1 MKTHPMLWRNTLW
14 LPSPSPWR
22 MHALPTSGF
31 RSSSLLYF
39 PQDGE
44 WMFVLLQ
51 FLDPMC
57 SRTFSPKVGLFF
69 YFLNPFQHPHRHLRE
84 ALLVRSR
91 RRLVRRLGAPERE
104 KDGGTEAPRAAPSPE
119 PGSAAG
125 PSWRGGRTLVL
136 RAAGGASSSVAE
148 RRRCLRAARRVCSLC
163 ASSAPAGATRS
174 SAVGLLGCLCALLL
188 PALSSPGFSGPQC
201 YG

>member
-1 MKTHPMLWRNTLW
+1 MREPRSAEGARSLHG
-14 LPSPSPWR
+14 LPAPQSPSC
-22 MHALPTSGF
+22 
-31 RSSSLLYF
+31 
-39 PQDGE
+39 
-44 WMFVLLQ
+44 
-51 FLDPMC
+51 DP
-57 SRTFSPKVGLFF
+57 SREGRPGREGGGGRGGGRL
-69 YFLNPFQHPHRHLRE
+69 PHRHLRE

-91 RRLVRRLGAPERE
+91 RRLVRRLRAPERE
-104 KDGGTEAPRAAPSPE
+104 KDEGTEAPRAAPAPE

-125 PSWRGGRTLVL
+125 PSRRGGRTLVL
-136 RAAGGASSSVAE
+136 RAAGGASSSAAE

-188 PALSSPGFSGPQC
+188 PALPSPGFSGPHC